1 MRNSIVQT
9 LTSRLR
15 RFCRAEDGT
24 VVVEAVLVLPTLLWV
39 TLAMFVYWD
48 SYRSVNIIQ
57 KATYTISDTL
67 SRENREDPIDGAYI
81 DGLREVMNYLLD
93 GDQVAKIRVSSVTWK
108 TADNDFSVLWSYSPG
123 EQIPAMPVGLLADQD
138 YQDKVPN
145 LADGDTVIVVETMV
159 DFSPAFDVGMND
171 LVIDEFIATRPR
183 SGRLCFTG
191 FACF

>member
-1 MRNSIVQT
+1 MSNSIVQT

-15 RFCRAEDGT
+15 RFCLTEDGT

-67 SRENREDPIDGAYI
+67 SREDREDPIDGAYI
-81 DGLREVMNYLLD
+81 DGLREVMDYLLD
-93 GDQVAKIRVSSVTWK
+93 DEQHAKIRVSSITWK
-108 TADNDFSVLWSYSPG
+108 AADDDYSVLWSYSPD
-123 EQIPAMPVGLLADQD
+123 EEIPALAVGLLADQT
-138 YQDKVPN
+138 YQDQVPT
-145 LADGDTVIVVETMV
+145 LADGDTVIVVEAMV
-159 DFSPAFDVGMND
+159 DFSPTFDVGMND
-171 LVIDEFIATRPR
+171 LVIDEFIATRHR
-183 SGRLCFTG
+183 AGRLCFEG

>member
-1 MRNSIVQT
+1 MRKSIVQT

-48 SYRSVNIIQ
+48 SYRSVNVIQ

-67 SRENREDPIDGAYI
+67 SREDREDPIDGAYI

-123 EQIPAMPVGLLADQD
+123 DQIPAMPVGLLADQD

>member
-1 MRNSIVQT
+1 MRKSIVQT
-9 LTSRLR
+9 LTSRVR

-48 SYRSVNIIQ
+48 SYRSVNVIQ
-57 KATYTISDTL
+57 KATYTISDAL
-67 SRENREDPIDGAYI
+67 SREDNEIDGDYI
-81 DGLREVMNYLLD
+81 DGLRNVMNYLLD
-93 GDQVAKIRVSSVTWK
+93 GDQVAKIRVSSITWK
-108 TADNDFSVLWSYSPG
+108 TADNDYSVLWSYSPG
-123 EQIPAMPVGLLADQD
+123 GQIPAMPVGLLADQD

-145 LADGDTVIVVETMV
+145 LADGDTVIVVEAMV
-159 DFSPAFDVGMND
+159 DFSPAFDIGMND

>member
-67 SRENREDPIDGAYI
+67 SREDREDPIDGAYI